1 MTTIVDYGMGNLGS
15 IQSMLKKLGET
26 SIITSDP
33 YVIEQASR
41 LILPGVGSFDSGM
54 NHLTELNLIS
64 SLNKRV
70 IQDKVP
76 ILGICLGVQ
85 IMTKSSMEGILKGL
99 GWFDAYTVKFE
110 LEGSPNKYVLPNMG
124 WRKVSIKKEIPLFDG
139 LDDDSWYYFV
149 HNFHLA
155 THNNE
160 LISMTSEYGYDFA
173 ASLTNDNIL
182 GVQFHPEKSHKYGLR
197 LLDNFIK
204 YY

>member
-26 SIITSDP
+26 SLITSDP

-54 NHLTELNLIS
+54 NHLAELNLIS

-70 IQDKVP
+70 LCDKVP
-76 ILGICLGVQ
+76 ILGICLGIQ
-85 IMTKSSMEGILKGL
+85 LMTKSSMEGTLPGL
-99 GWFDAYTVKFE
+99 SWFDADTIKFDLIE
-110 LEGSPNKYVLPNMG
+110 SVNKYVLPNMG
-124 WRKVSIKKEIPLFDG
+124 WRKVSVRKEIPLFEG
-139 LDDDSWYYFV
+139 LDDDSWFYFV
-149 HNFHLA
+149 HNFHVV
-155 THNNE
+155 TDNNE
-160 LISMTSEYGYDFA
+160 LVSMTSEYGYEYIV
-173 ASLTNDNIL
+173 SLTKDNIL

-197 LLDNFIK
+197 LLQNFIR

>member
-70 IQDKVP
+70 VQDKVP
-76 ILGICLGVQ
+76 ILGICLGFQ
-85 IMTKSSMEGILKGL
+85 LMTKSSMEGTLTGL
-99 GWFDAYTVKFE
+99 SWFDAYTVKFE
-110 LEGSPNKYVLPNMG
+110 LKESIKKYVLPNMG
-124 WRKVSIKKEIPLFDG
+124 WRKVSIRKEIPLFEG
-139 LDDDSWYYFV
+139 LDDDSWFYFV
-149 HNFHLA
+149 HNFHA
-155 THNNE
+155 VTDNIE
-160 LISMTSEYGYDFA
+160 LVSMTSEYGYEFV
-173 ASLTNDNIL
+173 ASLTKDNIL

-197 LLDNFIK
+197 LLQNFIR